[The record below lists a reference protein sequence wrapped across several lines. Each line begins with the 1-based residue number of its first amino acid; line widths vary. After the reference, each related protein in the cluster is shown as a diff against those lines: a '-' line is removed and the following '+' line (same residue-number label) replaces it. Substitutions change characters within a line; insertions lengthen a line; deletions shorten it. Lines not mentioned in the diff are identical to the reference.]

1 MRAASGRVKLEFG
14 DAADFY
20 ATWPTPT
27 VIISDG
33 AYGTGGFDGDT
44 PSAQELPA
52 WYERHIA
59 AWSKYARSST
69 TLWLWGTEI
78 GWACVHPA
86 LAAAGW
92 LYRGA
97 QIWDKGPERLSF
109 IGPEA
114 AAGRFPPVSE
124 LVAHYVRSAGGPEGP
139 KWHPIAGLTNVW
151 SVPSNRGAERLRA
164 PDGELAHPNQKPLIL
179 MERLIAA
186 SSDPGD
192 VVWEPFGGLCSGI
205 IAAARLGRHGFAAEM
220 RPAYY
225 RLAQERI
232 ERELG

>member
-1 MRAASGRVKLEFG
+1 MKTAISRAHLELG
-14 DAADFY
+14 DAMDFY
-20 ATWPTPT
+20 SSWPAPT

-33 AYGTGGFDGDT
+33 AYGIAGFDGDA
-44 PSAQELPA
+44 PNAQELPA

-59 AWSKYARSST
+59 AWSARAGGST
-69 TLWLWGTEI
+69 TLWFWGTEL

-97 QIWDKGPERLSF
+97 QIWDKGPERLSL

-114 AAGRFPPVSE
+114 SAGRFPAVSE
-124 LVAHYVRSAGGPEGP
+124 LVAHYVRAGGDP
-139 KWHPIAGLTNVW
+139 KWHPPIGLTNVW
-151 SVPSNRGAERLRA
+151 SVSSNRGVERLRD
-164 PDGELAHPNQKPLIL
+164 PDGALAHPNQKPLVL
-179 MERLIAA
+179 MERLITA

-192 VVWEPFGGLCSGI
+192 VVWEPFGGLCSGT
-205 IAAARLGRHGFAAEM
+205 IAAARLDRTGFAAEV

-225 RLAQERI
+225 RLAVERI
-232 ERELG
+232 EHELR